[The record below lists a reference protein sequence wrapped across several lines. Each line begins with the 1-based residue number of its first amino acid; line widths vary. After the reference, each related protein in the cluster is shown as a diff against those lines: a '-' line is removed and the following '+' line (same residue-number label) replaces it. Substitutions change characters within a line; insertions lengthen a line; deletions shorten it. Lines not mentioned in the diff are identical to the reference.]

1 MANKMLEMDLSPE
14 DEKLLRESLES
25 WKESVYS
32 NLLEE
37 VEVLKEKTIQ
47 ELEEANQEYLS
58 EIKKEYTAKM
68 VKALNEMRE
77 DIRSEVF
84 TEMVTSNPELQILEK
99 IKSLVAPTLN
109 EEFNGNVYSEQIN
122 NLVEENEALKREME
136 LNEGAR
142 TLAGLIK
149 DFDRKTQKLILS
161 VIKEGNA
168 DEITEQFY
176 QIAESLEL
184 FEEEKGEDGE
194 ELPDEEEEH
203 DGEEDTSD
211 AKYHSLTDW
220 KEDGKPEPKKGD
232 FEDDA
237 DYKKAK
243 AQWSTDEDEDEKEME
258 EAYDEWIASE
268 PTRRDFELKEDY
280 EYAHELWEQDEPVFE
295 GTGGINAI
303 GVDEKGA
310 MHTPNNKVQ
319 AIRKNE
325 TKGTSFVAG
334 KKVNFKDDNN
344 SYGNGEGDNDRDD
357 VDPNNKDP
365 KPSKDTDGEEG
376 NFNDIYKKPVKM
388 KSKKVEN
395 EAGDITKTKKSGKAT
410 DNYDDE
416 GDDNGDTE
424 DEDEDFKGEEKKS
437 AKGGKQSKEDGSEK
451 TKKGAGDIEES
462 IRYGRKGLRSY
473 INEGTVGR
481 QRNIKKEGTN
491 KDAIL
496 KLI

>member
-122 NLVEENEALKREME
+122 NLVEENSSLKREME

-184 FEEEKGEDGE
+184 FEEKGEDGE
-194 ELPDEEEEH
+194 EMPEEDEEV
-203 DGEEDTSD
+203 DGEKETSD

-243 AQWSTDEDEDEKEME
+243 AQWTTDDEDKEEKVE
-258 EAYDEWIASE
+258 EAYNEWIASE
-268 PTRRDFELKEDY
+268 PSRKDFELKEDY
-280 EYAHELWEQDEPVFE
+280 EYAHSLWEEDEPKE
-295 GTGGINAI
+295 
-303 GVDEKGA
+303 DEEDEEESDDEEDEEPK
-310 MHTPNNKVQ
+310 
-319 AIRKNE
+319 
-325 TKGTSFVAG
+325 S
-334 KKVNFKDDNN
+334 KKKAKEDDEEE
-344 SYGNGEGDNDRDD
+344 SDEEEDED
-357 VDPNNKDP
+357 
-365 KPSKDTDGEEG
+365 DGEEK
-376 NFNDIYKKPVKM
+376 DEEKP
-388 KSKKVEN
+388 KSKKVVKP
-395 EAGDITKTKKSGKAT
+395 AAV
-410 DNYDDE
+410 
-416 GDDNGDTE
+416 
-424 DEDEDFKGEEKKS
+424 
-437 AKGGKQSKEDGSEK
+437 
-451 TKKGAGDIEES
+451 EES
-462 IRYGRKGLRSY
+462 VKIGRKGLKSY

-481 QRNIKKEGTN
+481 QSSAKKEGTN